1 MIANPAGLAA
11 APPWFLPALSFV
23 TGAAIGSFLN
33 VVILRVPAGESIV
46 RPGSHCAC
54 GRPIA
59 WRDNIPIVSWL
70 VLRGR
75 ARCCGR
81 AFSVR
86 YPLVE
91 ALTGLLFLFCARA
104 FEPPVMACGWV
115 LLGSL
120 VAATFIDLD
129 TLEIPDAL
137 TVGLAAAGVV
147 LSCVVPALHG
157 ERSGFAALD
166 MLRSGADS
174 VEGVLIGS
182 AILLWIAFIGG
193 AILRKDALGL
203 GDVKL
208 VGAIGAF
215 TGWHGAVFAIFGG
228 AVAGTAGL
236 VLAMGAARIRKK
248 PAEGAARLGFGV
260 KIPFGPMLAFAGA
273 AYFLLLHARVD
284 AWFARFA
291 DLF

>member
-1 MIANPAGLAA
+1 MIANICLLGD
-11 APPWFLPALSFV
+11 APHWFLPALAFV
-23 TGAAIGSFLN
+23 AGAAIGSFLN

-54 GRPIA
+54 GQPIA
-59 WRDNIPIVSWL
+59 WRDNVPILSWL
-70 VLRGR
+70 LLRGR

-81 AFSVR
+81 PISAR

-91 ALTGLLFLFCARA
+91 LLTGLLFLCCALA
-104 FEPPVMACGWV
+104 FEAPVMVCGWV
-115 LLGSL
+115 LIGAL
-120 VAATFIDLD
+120 VAAAFIDLD
-129 TLEIPDAL
+129 TLEIPDGL
-137 TVGLAAAGVV
+137 TVGLAAAGVA
-147 LSCVVPALHG
+147 LSCAVPALHG

-174 VEGVLIGS
+174 IEGVLVGS
-182 AILLWIAFIGG
+182 ALLLWIAFIGG

-215 TGWHGAVFAIFGG
+215 TSWHGAVFAIFGG
-228 AVAGTAGL
+228 AVAGTVGL
-236 VLAMGAARIRKK
+236 LVAIAASRIRGRS
-248 PAEGAARLGFGV
+248 AEGPARLGFGV
-260 KIPFGPMLAFAGA
+260 KVPFGPMLAVAGA
-273 AYFLLLHARVD
+273 AYFLALHGPVD
-284 AWFARFA
+284 AWFARFG